1 MGAIE
6 RVRRK
11 LIPFIMSSKS
21 LLSATVTVT
30 ALGYFIDMFDLFSF
44 NMVRV
49 QSLRDL
55 GVSADALTQVGL
67 NVANCQW
74 AGLLIGA
81 YASGVLSDKVGRKK
95 SLIIAIIVYS
105 LGSLLSGCVQEP
117 MLYGFSRFL
126 TGLGLA
132 GELGSGVTLIS
143 EKYEGRKRGIGVM
156 IFIVLGF
163 AGVLAASLVTSMLS
177 WRHVYVAGG
186 VAGGLLLLTRT
197 FLPESKLFLDIDR
210 TKAKLGGL
218 SFLWRRKDLARK
230 YFSAILLQL
239 PLIFIPQ
246 IIWTLSPE
254 LGVAKGLAKPIHAP
268 TVLLLGF
275 TCVIIS
281 DLIATALSETLKSR
295 KKGTLAFLIAGCP
308 AYLLYLLIPEPT
320 EFMFYACN
328 GLLGLTFGIWVIAAT
343 WVTEN
348 FGTNIRATVA
358 TTVPNFTRATT
369 ILLNLIFG
377 AWKGH
382 DPLTLVAVMG
392 VVIYGL
398 SFVGWVGLK
407 ETWGANLDFIEEV

>member
-1 MGAIE
+1 MTN
-6 RVRRK
+6 
-11 LIPFIMSSKS
+11 KS
-21 LLSATVTVT
+21 VFSPTVIVT

-55 GVSADALTQVGL
+55 GLPSSQLTQMGL
-67 NVANCQW
+67 NIANCQW

-81 YASGVLSDKVGRKK
+81 YATGVLSDRIGRKK
-95 SLIIAIIVYS
+95 SLILAIVIYS
-105 LGSLLSGCVQEP
+105 IGSLLSGLVQEP
-117 MLYGFSRFL
+117 ILYGISRFL

-143 EKYEGRKRGIGVM
+143 EKYERHKRGIGVM

-163 AGVLAASLVTSMLS
+163 AGVITAAWISQVLS
-177 WRHVYVAGG
+177 WRYVYIGGG
-186 VAGGLLLLTRT
+186 VAGALLLLTRT
-197 FLPESKLFLDIDR
+197 FLPESELFLNVDR
-210 TKAKLGGL
+210 VKTKLGGL
-218 SFLWRRKDLARK
+218 GFLLRRKDLATK
-230 YFSAILLQL
+230 YFCAILLQL

-254 LGVAKGLAKPIHAP
+254 LGAAKGITQPIRAN

-281 DLIATALSETLKSR
+281 DLIATTLSETLKSR
-295 KKGTLAFLIAGCP
+295 KYGTLAFLVAGCP
-308 AYLLYLLIPEPT
+308 AYILYLAIPEPT
-320 EFMFYACN
+320 AFMFYVCN

-343 WVTEN
+343 WVAEN

-369 ILLNLIFG
+369 ILLNVIFG
-377 AWKGH
+377 SLKGH
-382 DPLTLVAVMG
+382 DPLALVAVMG
-392 VVIYGL
+392 VVVYGL
-398 SFVGWVGLK
+398 SFVGWLGLK
-407 ETWGANLDFIEEV
+407 ETWGARLDFVDDV

>member
-1 MGAIE
+1 MTN
-6 RVRRK
+6 
-11 LIPFIMSSKS
+11 KS
-21 LLSATVTVT
+21 VFSPTVIVT

-55 GVSADALTQVGL
+55 GLPSTQLTQMGL
-67 NVANCQW
+67 NIANCQW

-81 YASGVLSDKVGRKK
+81 YATGVLSDRIGRKK
-95 SLIIAIIVYS
+95 SLILAIIIYS
-105 LGSLLSGCVQEP
+105 IGSLMSGFVQEP
-117 MLYGFSRFL
+117 LLYGVSRFL

-163 AGVLAASLVTSMLS
+163 AGVIAAASISQVLS
-177 WRHVYVAGG
+177 WRYVYIGGG
-186 VAGGLLLLTRT
+186 VAGALLLLTRT
-197 FLPESKLFLDIDR
+197 FLPESELFLNVDR
-210 TKAKLGGL
+210 AKTKLGGL
-218 SFLWRRKDLARK
+218 GFLWRRRDLAKK
-230 YFSAILLQL
+230 YFCAILLQL

-246 IIWTLSPE
+246 IVWTLSPE
-254 LGVAKGLAKPIHAP
+254 LGAAKGITQPIRAN

-281 DLIATALSETLKSR
+281 DLIATTLSETLRSR
-295 KKGTLAFLIAGCP
+295 KKGTLAFLLAGCP
-308 AYLLYLLIPEPT
+308 AYILYLAIPEPT
-320 EFMFYACN
+320 EFMFYVCN

-343 WVTEN
+343 WVAEN

-377 AWKGH
+377 SLKGH
-382 DPLTLVAVMG
+382 DPLTLVAIMG

-398 SFVGWVGLK
+398 SFVGWLGLK
-407 ETWGANLDFIEEV
+407 ETWGARLDFVDDV